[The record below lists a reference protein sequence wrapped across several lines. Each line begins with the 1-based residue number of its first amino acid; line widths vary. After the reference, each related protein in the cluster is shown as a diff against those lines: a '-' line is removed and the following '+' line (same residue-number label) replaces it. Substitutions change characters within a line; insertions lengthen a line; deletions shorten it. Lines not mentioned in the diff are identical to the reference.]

1 MSSRAGNALRRLGA
15 RLGRDGTGGRPPAPF
30 IVGSPRSGTTLL
42 RMMLDAHPELTV
54 LPETHF
60 LPELVEACENGATA
74 EEATAV
80 IVAHRRW
87 GDFHL
92 DQASLA
98 ARMGAAGER
107 PTASSALRAF
117 YDLYAESQGKSRW
130 GDKTPEYA
138 LLMTRIESLLPE
150 ARFIHV
156 IRDGRDAA
164 LSRIRWRLQ
173 RTGEPANVERLAKR
187 WKRWIRRARKQG
199 RQVTHYTE
207 VRYED
212 LILDTE
218 KTLRGLCEFLALDWD
233 DAVLDYHA
241 NASQRL
247 EEIAHE
253 LPAAADRQSL
263 AADQRLAKH
272 AMTTKPPSPDRV
284 AVWRTE
290 MDPADRERFEESAG
304 DLLTELGYPLGG

>member
-1 MSSRAGNALRRLGA
+1 VSERA
-15 RLGRDGTGGRPPAPF
+15 PAPF

-60 LPELVEACENGATA
+60 LPELIEATENGATA
-74 EEATAV
+74 AEAAHV
-80 IVAHRRW
+80 VAEHRRW
-87 GDFHL
+87 NDFHL
-92 DQASLA
+92 EEGELAS
-98 ARMGAAGER
+98 RMQAAGEH
-107 PTASSALRAF
+107 PDPASAIRAF
-117 YDLYAESQGKSRW
+117 FDLYAEKQGKQRW

-138 LLMTRIESLLPE
+138 LAMGQISELLPE

-164 LSRIRWRLQ
+164 LSRIRWKLQ
-173 RTGEPANVERLAKR
+173 RTGKPANIERLARR
-187 WKRWIRRARKQG
+187 WRRWIRRAREQG
-199 RQVTHYTE
+199 EQVPHYTE

-212 LILDTE
+212 LILETE
-218 KTLRGLCEFLALDWD
+218 TTLRRLCDFLDLPWD
-233 DAVLDYHA
+233 ETVLEYHTR
-241 NASQRL
+241 ASERL

-253 LPAAADRQSL
+253 LPEREDRRSL

-272 AMTTKPPSPDRV
+272 AMTTKPPTAERV

-290 MDPADRERFEESAG
+290 MEDSDRERFESVAG
-304 DLLTELGYPLGG
+304 DFLIELGYPVGE